1 MLIKEELQVG
11 HNAYSIETGKWA
23 RQAGGSVVLR
33 WGKHVVMANATVAPE
48 AREGQSFFPLTVE
61 YREKFYS
68 TGKIPGGFFKRE
80 ARPTE
85 KEVLTAR
92 MTDRPIRP
100 LFPKNFLNELQVF
113 VTLLSADV
121 NQPTQVHAMTVASA
135 ALMISEVPF
144 YGPVAGV
151 QVGRIDGKF
160 IIFPTNEE
168 LEKSDI
174 NLLLAGTQDAV
185 TMIEGSAQEA
195 SEDDMLA
202 AVEFGHEEIKK
213 LCQMQINLK
222 EKAGKPT
229 MEVQEPED
237 LSELKAVVHGKAYDK
252 LLEASNTEGKQNRD
266 EAVSAVKDE
275 IFAAFEAESEGK
287 FETEEEI
294 IDHLGKIKS
303 LIKEVEVDVVRDQ
316 IFDKGMRADG
326 RKLDEI
332 RDISVE
338 VGVLPATHGSSVF
351 TRGETQALGVV
362 TLGTASSA
370 QIIDDIEGESK
381 SPFYL
386 HYNFPPYSVG
396 EVRRYP
402 GPGRREIGHGKLAEN
417 ALRSVLPQGDSFPY
431 VIRIVSEIMES
442 NGSSSMASVCVGSLS
457 MMDAGVPLKAP
468 VAGIAMGLITKEDD
482 YAVLSDIAGLEDHF
496 GDMDFKVAGTRDGIT
511 AFQLDLKI
519 SGINHDIM
527 KNALEQAKKAR
538 FHILDKME
546 EVLPSH
552 REDLSPNAPRLLS
565 MRIDKDRIGEL
576 IGPGGKNIK
585 MLTEKTGAE
594 ILIDDEG
601 LVTIASI
608 EGASALKAK
617 EMIELQFQEAE
628 VGKIYEGKVKRIT
641 DFGAF
646 IEVLPGKDGL
656 CHISK
661 LANHRVEKVT
671 DVLQEGQI
679 VKVKCDGVDRMGK
692 ISLTIKDLE
701 E

>member
-11 HNAYSIETGKWA
+11 NEPYSIETGKWA

-33 WGKHVVMANATVAPE
+33 WGKHVVMSNATCATE
-48 AREGQSFFPLTVE
+48 AKEGQNFFPLTVE

-92 MTDRPIRP
+92 LTDRPIRP

-113 VTLLSADV
+113 VTLLSADT
-121 NQPTQVHAMTVASA
+121 NKPTQIHAITAASA
-135 ALMISEVPF
+135 SLMISEVPF
-144 YGPVAGV
+144 FGPVAGV
-151 QVGRIDGKF
+151 QVGRVDGNF
-160 IIFPTNEE
+160 VLFPSNED
-168 LEKSDI
+168 LAKSDI

-185 TMIEGSAQEA
+185 TMIEGSANEA

-202 AVEFGHEEIKK
+202 AVEFGHDEIKK
-213 LCQMQINLK
+213 LCQIQISLK

-229 MEVQEPED
+229 MEVPEPED
-237 LSELKAVVHGKAYDK
+237 LSELKAVVHTKAYDK

-266 EAVSAVKDE
+266 EAVSAAKE
-275 IFAAFEAESEGK
+275 AILAEFEAESEGK
-287 FETEEEI
+287 FETEDER
-294 IDHLGKIKS
+294 DKHLAQVKS
-303 LIKEVEVDVVRDQ
+303 QIKEIEVDVVRDQ
-316 IFDKGMRADG
+316 IFDKGLRADG

-338 VGVLPATHGSSVF
+338 AGVLPATHGSAVF

-381 SPFYL
+381 SSFYL

-442 NGSSSMASVCVGSLS
+442 NGSSSMASVCVGALS
-457 MMDAGVPLKAP
+457 MMDAGVPIKAP
-468 VAGIAMGLITKEDD
+468 VAGIAMGLISKGDQF
-482 YAVLSDIAGLEDHF
+482 AVLSDIAGLEDHF
-496 GDMDFKVAGTRDGIT
+496 GDMDFKVAGTEKGIT

-519 SGINHDIM
+519 TGIGSDIM
-527 KNALEQAKKAR
+527 KKALSQAKEGR
-538 FHILDKME
+538 LHILGKMT

-552 REDLSPNAPRLLS
+552 RGDLSPNAPRLLS
-565 MRIDKDRIGEL
+565 LRIDKDRIGEL

-601 LVTIASI
+601 LVTIASV
-608 EGASALKAK
+608 EGSSALKAK
-617 EMIELQFQEAE
+617 EMIERQFEEAE
-628 VGKIYEGKVKRIT
+628 IGKIYEGKVKRIT

-646 IEVLPGKDGL
+646 IEIIPGKDGL

-661 LANHRVEKVT
+661 LANRRVEKVT
-671 DVLQEGQI
+671 DVLQEGEI
-679 VKVKCDGVDRMGK
+679 VKVKVDGIDRMGK

-701 E
+701 S